1 MLMLILCSSH
11 PCIHSGKET
20 TGLEGLSGIQLMA
33 TLVRHDSTDGCN
45 PPGLPDGASFLMA
58 SGTQSSAKGRQ
69 QGLAVHNRIQ
79 VIDMVNCVIRFGTI
93 MQLQKLPYTV
103 PSEARPHCSSA

>member
-1 MLMLILCSSH
+1 MEGVSGTQLI
-11 PCIHSGKET
+11 
-20 TGLEGLSGIQLMA
+20 A
-33 TLVRHDSTDGCN
+33 TLVRHDFTDGCS

-79 VIDMVNCVIRFGTI
+79 VIDMVNYGIQFGTI
-93 MQLQKLPYTV
+93 MQSQEIAVYGTL
-103 PSEARPHCSSA
+103 